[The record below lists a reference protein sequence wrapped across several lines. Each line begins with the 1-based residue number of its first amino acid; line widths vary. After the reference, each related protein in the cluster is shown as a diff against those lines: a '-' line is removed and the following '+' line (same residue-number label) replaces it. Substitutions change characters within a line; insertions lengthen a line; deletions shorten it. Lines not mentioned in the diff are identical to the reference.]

1 VIPALRR
8 FGVILVGTTALT
20 AAVSALLGLMLG
32 ASLARSISIGF
43 YVIGCFLLLGGFF
56 VGNRGPARV
65 KESETP
71 EGASA
76 AAQAMGLLSLGS
88 RRLRWATG
96 DEQREAINM
105 SAVFVVLGFVL
116 ILLGIAADQRH
127 PLF

>member
-1 VIPALRR
+1 M
-8 FGVILVGTTALT
+8 ILVGTSAFT
-20 AAVSALLGLMLG
+20 VSISALLGLMLG
-32 ASLARSISIGF
+32 ASVIRSISVGF
-43 YVIGCFLLLGGFF
+43 YIVGCLLLFGGFF

-65 KESETP
+65 KESDVP
-71 EGASA
+71 GGASG

-96 DEQREAINM
+96 DEQKEAINM

-116 ILLGIAADQRH
+116 ILFGIAADQRH

>member
-1 VIPALRR
+1 
-8 FGVILVGTTALT
+8 VILVGTSAFT
-20 AAVSALLGLMLG
+20 VSISALLGLMLG
-32 ASLARSISIGF
+32 ASVIRSISVGF
-43 YVIGCFLLLGGFF
+43 YIVGCLLLFGGFF

-65 KESETP
+65 KESDVP
-71 EGASA
+71 GGASG

-96 DEQREAINM
+96 DEQKEAINM

-116 ILLGIAADQRH
+116 ILFGIAADQRH